1 MAAANEIIYARCR
14 IPYME
19 CPFALVSEVMKAG
32 LPFDEHAVKTI
43 EYNRETVPPPF

>member
-1 MAAANEIIYARCR
+1 MAAANEIICARCR